1 MRILI
6 IFMMSFPLYADV
18 KTDGFIIQIKDRS
31 ILVFSPEKTRKIFS
45 VLIENQSLSNQ
56 IGKIM
61 VGNKNLTFIS
71 VPSKKSEAVEIKNEG
86 ASSVM
91 FVPLSP
97 SSQEVPLQFGKK
109 SYEIPSKE

>member
-1 MRILI
+1 MKIFI
-6 IFMMSFPLYADV
+6 MFMMSFSLYAEV
-18 KTDGFIIQIKDRS
+18 KTEGFIIQIKDRS
-31 ILVFSPEKTRKIFS
+31 IQVFSPMKTSKIFS

-56 IGKIM
+56 VGKFM

-71 VPSKKSEAVEIKNEG
+71 VPSKKSEAVEIKNDG